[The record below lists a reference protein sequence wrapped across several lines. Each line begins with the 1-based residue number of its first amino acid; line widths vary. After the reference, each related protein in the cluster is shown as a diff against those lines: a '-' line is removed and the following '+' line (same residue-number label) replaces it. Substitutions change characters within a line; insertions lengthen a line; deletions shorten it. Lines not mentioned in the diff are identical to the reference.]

1 MNWVLRRSSML
12 LSSEKKTADM
22 RGAYG
27 DALVDLGKD
36 DQRIVCVG
44 GDTTD
49 SLKTKKFGD
58 KFPERMFNVGIAEA
72 NLVSVAA
79 GLAIAGKIA
88 FASTYAAFIPGRCVD
103 QIRNTICYPH
113 LDVKLVVSHGGLTV
127 GPDGASHQQIEDI
140 ASMRAIPNMRV
151 IIPADAV
158 AVKHLIK
165 TIADTPG
172 PFYMRLARPTT
183 ELIYSE
189 SDPAE
194 QFTIGKGNVLTD
206 GSDATIIACGLMVG
220 KALEAAAS
228 LKRERGLSV
237 RVVDMFTIKPIDTE
251 LVAKCAKETGAIVT
265 AEEHNIIGG
274 LGSAVSETAGE
285 TRPVPIKRVG
295 VRDTFG
301 ESARD
306 EEVDALLEQYGL
318 TATEIAKSVIE
329 ARSRAR

>member
-1 MNWVLRRSSML
+1 ML

-27 DALVDLGKD
+27 DTLVELGRD
-36 DQRIVCVG
+36 DPQIVCVG

-58 KFPERMFNVGIAEA
+58 KYPERMFNVGIAEA

-79 GLAIAGKIA
+79 GLSIAGKIA

-103 QIRNTICYPH
+103 QIRNAICYPR
-113 LDVKLVVSHGGLTV
+113 LNVKLVVSHGGLTV

-151 IIPADAV
+151 IVPADAV

-165 TIADTPG
+165 IIARIPG
-172 PFYMRLARPTT
+172 PFYMRLARPSS
-183 ELIYSE
+183 EVIYA
-189 SDPAE
+189 DQAE
-194 QFTIGKGNVLTD
+194 TFEIGRCNVLED
-206 GSDATIIACGLMVG
+206 GADATIIACGLMVG
-220 KALEAAAS
+220 RALEAARE
-228 LKRERGLSV
+228 LKRKGVSC
-237 RVVDMFTIKPIDTE
+237 RVVDMFSIKPIDSDVVT
-251 LVAKCAKETGAIVT
+251 KCAKETGAIAT

-274 LGSAVSETAGE
+274 LGGAVSEVTAE
-285 TRPVPIKRVG
+285 TYPVPVKRVG
-295 VRDTFG
+295 VGDKFG

-306 EEVDALLEQYGL
+306 EEIDTLLEQYGL
-318 TATEIAKSVIE
+318 TATEIAKAVLE
-329 ARSRAR
+329 ARSRSRK

>member
-1 MNWVLRRSSML
+1 ML

-27 DALVDLGKD
+27 DTLVELGRD
-36 DQRIVCVG
+36 DPRIVCVG

-58 KFPERMFNVGIAEA
+58 KYPERMFNVGIAEA

-79 GLAIAGKIA
+79 GLSIAGKIA

-103 QIRNTICYPH
+103 QIRNTICYPR
-113 LDVKLVVSHGGLTV
+113 LNVKLVVSHGGLTV
-127 GPDGASHQQIEDI
+127 GPDGATHQQIEDI

-151 IIPADAV
+151 ILPGDAI
-158 AVKHLIK
+158 AVKHLIR
-165 TIADTPG
+165 TIANTPG
-172 PFYMRLARPTT
+172 PFYMRLARPSS
-183 ELIYSE
+183 EVIYADQPE
-189 SDPAE
+189 SFE
-194 QFTIGKGNVLTD
+194 IGRGNVLED

-220 KALEAAAS
+220 RAREAAAE
-228 LKRERGLSV
+228 LKKKGVSC
-237 RVVDMFTIKPIDTE
+237 RVVDMFSIKPIDRD
-251 LVAKCAKETGAIVT
+251 LVAKCARETGAIAT

-274 LGSAVSETAGE
+274 LGGAVAEVTAETY
-285 TRPVPIKRVG
+285 PVPVKRVG

-306 EEVDALLEQYGL
+306 EEIDTLLEQYGL
-318 TATEIAKSVIE
+318 TATEIAKAVLE
-329 ARSRAR
+329 ARSRSRK

>member
-1 MNWVLRRSSML
+1 ML

-27 DALVDLGKD
+27 DTLVELGRD
-36 DQRIVCVG
+36 DPSIVCVG

-58 KFPERMFNVGIAEA
+58 KYPERMFNVGIAEA

-79 GLAIAGKIA
+79 GLSIAGKVA

-103 QIRNTICYPH
+103 QIRNTICYPK
-113 LDVKLVVSHGGLTV
+113 LNVKLVVSHGGLTV

-151 IIPADAV
+151 IVPADAV
-158 AVKHLIK
+158 TVKHLIK
-165 TIADTPG
+165 MIAKTPG
-172 PFYMRLARPTT
+172 PFYMRLARPSS
-183 ELIYSE
+183 EVIYA
-189 SDPAE
+189 DQAE
-194 QFTIGKGNVLTD
+194 AFEIGRGNVLED

-220 KALEAAAS
+220 RALEAARE
-228 LKRERGLSV
+228 LKRKGVSC
-237 RVVDMFTIKPIDTE
+237 RVVDMFTIKPIDRD
-251 LVAKCAKETGAIVT
+251 LVAKCARETGAIAT
-265 AEEHNIIGG
+265 AEEHNIVGG
-274 LGSAVSETAGE
+274 LGGAVSEAASE
-285 TRPVPIKRVG
+285 TYPVPVKRVG

-306 EEVDALLEQYGL
+306 EEIDTLLEQYGL
-318 TATEIAKSVIE
+318 TATEIAKAVVE
-329 ARSRAR
+329 ARSRSRK

>member
-1 MNWVLRRSSML
+1 ML

-27 DALVDLGKD
+27 DSLVELGKD
-36 DQRIVCVG
+36 DPRIVCVG

-103 QIRNTICYPH
+103 QVRNAICYPH

-151 IIPADAV
+151 LIPSDAV
-158 AVKHLIK
+158 AVKYLIR
-165 TIADTPG
+165 AMVNTPG
-172 PFYMRLARPTT
+172 PFYMRLARPSS
-183 ELIYSE
+183 EVIYADNAGAFE
-189 SDPAE
+189 
-194 QFTIGKGNVLTD
+194 IGRGNILHD
-206 GSDATIIACGLMVG
+206 GSDVTIMACGLLVG
-220 KALEAAAS
+220 RALDAAKM
-228 LKRERGLSV
+228 LREKGMSC
-237 RVVDMFTIKPIDTE
+237 RVVDMFSIKPIDKE
-251 LVAKCAKETGAIVT
+251 LISKCAKETGAIVT
-265 AEEHNIIGG
+265 AEEHNVIGG
-274 LGSAVSETAGE
+274 LGGATSEVVCE
-285 TRPVPIKRVG
+285 TYPVPIKRVG
-295 VRDTFG
+295 VNDTFG

-306 EEVDALLEQYGL
+306 EEIETLLEQYGL
-318 TATEIAKSVIE
+318 TAADIAKAAIE
-329 ARSRAR
+329 VRSRSRK